1 MSPPKKDIEVP
12 TPQYHRM
19 RLNLGTGSDRGDHGT
34 VRSGRWPLTR
44 SGWCPCKKGEFGHR
58 QAHRE
63 DARRRWRCRLG
74 RGVYEP
80 RNTRGGRRATEP
92 ASHRPGA
99 GRMPGTQTPSW
110 PLGAPTYPHR
120 PRGLETTHLCSW
132 RCVVLCYSSPE
143 NEYGVRNRTA
153 NAEDLRR
160 GDEAGLRRKAA
171 LAGRQSQS
179 FLYL

>member
-80 RNTRGGRRATEP
+80 RNTRGGRRAGEPPSQRATGRALGGCLEHRPPHGLWGRQPTHTGLADLRPHTSVLGGVWSCVTAAQKTNTVSGTEP
-92 ASHRPGA
+92 Q
-99 GRMPGTQTPSW
+99 MPKT
-110 PLGAPTYPHR
+110 
-120 PRGLETTHLCSW
+120 
-132 RCVVLCYSSPE
+132 
-143 NEYGVRNRTA
+143 
-153 NAEDLRR
+153 
-160 GDEAGLRRKAA
+160 
-171 LAGRQSQS
+171 
-179 FLYL
+179 